1 MRCPASA
8 LVPVS
13 YRLGVA
19 ILVASAALLGGARP
33 SFAMRLHSVS
43 SDPYRNTTSFHQTE
57 VEPDTFSFGS
67 TIVAAF
73 QAGRFEDG
81 GASNVGW
88 ATSTN
93 GGRSWAHGFL
103 PSTTLNAKPAG
114 PYLRVSDPSVA
125 YDMKHQTWLVATVA
139 LDAPEH
145 VPAVL
150 VSRSPDGR
158 HWGAPIAVAT
168 TAVGN
173 FDKDWIGCDDTAS
186 SPFFGNCYVQWDDV
200 ATGGT
205 LQLGYSSDG
214 GQTWNASTAPPT
226 GVIGGQPIVQPSGN
240 VIVPI
245 LVQGSPLVVSF
256 VSTDG
261 GATYTG
267 PFTITS
273 TLSVHA
279 IGGNL
284 RADTAFPSVEIDAL
298 GTVYVVWN
306 DCSFEP
312 GCTSND
318 LLLSTSAD
326 GISWTT
332 PDRIPI
338 DPIASG
344 VDHFLPGLAV
354 DRDTSGSTAHL
365 ALTYYYYPD
374 ATCDVTTCQLNVG
387 FVSSPDGGATWT
399 PSIQLAGPMQVTML
413 PLTNQGYMVGDY
425 MSTSIVGGRAY
436 PVFAVT
442 TKKRPCTLGSRSSC
456 NEKMVVPVG
465 GLPVGQ

>member
-1 MRCPASA
+1 M
-8 LVPVS
+8 LVAGATI
-13 YRLGVA
+13 LGVA
-19 ILVASAALLGGARP
+19 TPSSAL
-33 SFAMRLHSVS
+33 RLHSVS
-43 SDPYRNTTSFHQTE
+43 ADPYRNTTSYHRTE
-57 VEPDTFSFGS
+57 VEPDTFAYGS

-103 PSTTLNAKPAG
+103 PGTTFNAKPAG
-114 PYLRVSDPSVA
+114 PYERISDPSVA
-125 YDMKHQTWLVATVA
+125 YDVKHQTWLIATVA

-145 VPAVL
+145 APAVL

-158 HWGAPIAVAT
+158 HWGSPIAVAT

-173 FDKDWIGCDDTAS
+173 LDKDWIACDDTAS

-214 GQTWNASTAPPT
+214 GQTWNASVAPPT
-226 GVIGGQPIVQPSGN
+226 AVIGGQPIVQPSGK

-273 TLSVHA
+273 TLSVHV

-284 RADTAFPSVEIDAL
+284 RADLALPSAEIDAL
-298 GTVYVVWN
+298 GRVYVVWD
-306 DCSFEP
+306 DCSFEL

-318 LLLSTSAD
+318 LLLSTSTD

-338 DPIASG
+338 DPIGSG

-354 DRDTSGSTAHL
+354 DRDASGSTAHL

-374 ATCDVTTCQLNVG
+374 ANCVGTTCQLNVG
-387 FVSSPDGGATWT
+387 FVTSPDGGASWT
-399 PSIQLAGPMQVTML
+399 PPVQLAGPMQVTTL
-413 PLTNQGYMVGDY
+413 PLTNQGFMVGDY
-425 MSTSIVGGRAY
+425 ISTSIAGGRAY

-442 TKKRPCTLGSRSSC
+442 TKKTLCTPESRSSC
-456 NEKMVVPVG
+456 SEKMVVPVG
-465 GLPVGQ
+465 GLTVGQ

>member
-1 MRCPASA
+1 MQLRSSI
-8 LVPVS
+8 LVAGAVV
-13 YRLGVA
+13 LGVA
-19 ILVASAALLGGARP
+19 TP
-33 SFAMRLHSVS
+33 SPAMRLRSLS
-43 SDPYRNTTSFHQTE
+43 TDRYRNTTSFHRTE
-57 VEPDTFSFGS
+57 VEPDTFSYGS

-93 GGRSWAHGFL
+93 GGRSWTHGFL

-114 PYLRVSDPSVA
+114 PYQRVSDPSVA
-125 YDMKHQTWLVATVA
+125 YDAKHQTWLIATLA

-145 VPAVL
+145 APAVL
-150 VSRSPDGR
+150 VNRSTDGR

-173 FDKDWIGCDDTAS
+173 LDKDWIACDDTAS
-186 SPFFGNCYVQWDDV
+186 SPFFGNCYVQWDDA

-205 LQLGYSSDG
+205 LRLAYSSDG
-214 GQTWNASTAPPT
+214 GQTWNASTAPST
-226 GVIGGQPIVQPSGN
+226 AVIGGQPVVQPSGN

-261 GATYTG
+261 GATYAG

-273 TLSVHA
+273 TLSVHT

-284 RADTAFPSVEIDAL
+284 RADVALPSAEIDAL
-298 GTVYVVWN
+298 GTVYVVWD
-306 DCSFEP
+306 DCRFEP

-332 PDRIPI
+332 PSRIPI
-338 DPIASG
+338 DPIGGG

-354 DRDTSGSTAHL
+354 DRDTSGSTPHL

-374 ATCDVTTCQLNVG
+374 ANCDVTTCQLNVG
-387 FVSSPDGGATWT
+387 FVSSLDGGASWT
-399 PSIQLAGPMQVTML
+399 PSTQLAGPMQLTTL
-413 PLTNQGYMVGDY
+413 PLTNDGYMVGDY
-425 MSTSIVGGRAY
+425 ISTSFVDGRAF

-442 TKKRPCTLGSRSSC
+442 TRKTPCTLAKRSSC
-456 NEKMVVPVG
+456 SEKMVVPSG
-465 GLPVGQ
+465 GLSVGP